1 MTPLLTSA
9 LAGAAGCLLAAAA
22 LRPVRRT
29 VPYLGGMTLAAVT
42 AGATLAALGSPDRRV
57 SAVLLAAA
65 AVALLGLIADVG
77 ALPLATRL
85 IVESVAAGGVV
96 LCGVQVTLTG
106 DWPDGPVSV
115 MWIVAMTNAHALL
128 DRRGGALAG
137 VAAVTGA
144 GLAGAAF
151 LLADP
156 ALAVPAAVLSGACL
170 GFLPYGRRRGRVR
183 LGPSAALFAGFALTC
198 LPVALAAGRG
208 PAAMTAGML
217 VPALALV
224 LGAGLY
230 GVRPRRSAGGG
241 WRGAP
246 GGVPRDARRGVRLGV
261 RQSGRQ
267 SGRQGVRR
275 GA

>member
-9 LAGAAGCLLAAAA
+9 LAGAAGCLLAAAG

-29 VPYLGGMTLAAVT
+29 ILCLGGMTLAAVT
-42 AGATLAALGSPDRRV
+42 AGATVAATAAALGPPDRRV

-85 IVESVAAGGVV
+85 VVESVAAGGVV

-106 DWPDGPVSV
+106 DWPDGPLSV

-128 DRRGGALAG
+128 DRLGGALAG

-144 GLAGAAF
+144 GLAAAAL

-170 GFLPYGRRRGRVR
+170 GFLPYGRRRGRGRGRVR
-183 LGPSAALFAGFALTC
+183 LGPSAALFAGFGLTC
-198 LPVALAAGRG
+198 LAVALAAGRG

-217 VPALALV
+217 VPALAV
-224 LGAGLY
+224 ALGAGLY
-230 GVRPRRSAGGG
+230 GVRPRRWAGGG
-241 WRGAP
+241 RRGAP
-246 GGVPRDARRGVRLGV
+246 GGVLRDARRDV
-261 RQSGRQ
+261 
-267 SGRQGVRR
+267 RQGVRR
-275 GA
+275 A

>member
-1 MTPLLTSA
+1 MTPLLASA
-9 LAGAAGCLLAAAA
+9 LAGAAGCLLAAAG
-22 LRPVRRT
+22 LRPVRRA
-29 VPYLGGMTLAAVT
+29 VPCLGGMTLAAVT
-42 AGATLAALGSPDRRV
+42 AGATVAATAAALGPPDRRV

-77 ALPLATRL
+77 APPLATRL

-106 DWPDGPVSV
+106 DWPDGPLSV

-128 DRRGGALAG
+128 DRLGGALAG

-144 GLAGAAF
+144 GLAAVAL

-156 ALAVPAAVLSGACL
+156 ALAVPAAVLSGGCL

-183 LGPSAALFAGFALTC
+183 LGPSAALFAGFGLTC
-198 LPVALAAGRG
+198 LAVALAAGRG

-217 VPALALV
+217 VPALAVV

-230 GVRPRRSAGGG
+230 GVRPRRWAGGG
-241 WRGAP
+241 RRGAP
-246 GGVPRDARRGVRLGV
+246 GSVLRDARRGVR
-261 RQSGRQ
+261 
-267 SGRQGVRR
+267 QGARR
-275 GA
+275 A

>member
-1 MTPLLTSA
+1 MTPLLTSV
-9 LAGAAGCLLAAAA
+9 LAWAAGCLLAAAG

-29 VPYLGGMTLAAVT
+29 IPCLGGMTLAAVT
-42 AGATLAALGSPDRRV
+42 AGATVAATAAALGPPDRRV

-85 IVESVAAGGVV
+85 VVESVAAGGVV

-106 DWPDGPVSV
+106 DWPDGPLSV

-128 DRRGGALAG
+128 DRLGGALAG

-144 GLAGAAF
+144 GLAAAAL

-170 GFLPYGRRRGRVR
+170 GFLPYGRGRGRVR
-183 LGPSAALFAGFALTC
+183 LGPSAALFAGFGLTC
-198 LPVALAAGRG
+198 LTVALAAGRG

-217 VPALALV
+217 VPALAV
-224 LGAGLY
+224 ALGAGLY
-230 GVRPRRSAGGG
+230 GVRPRRWAGGG
-241 WRGAP
+241 RRGAA
-246 GGVPRDARRGVRLGV
+246 GGVLRDV
-261 RQSGRQ
+261 
-267 SGRQGVRR
+267 RQGVRR
-275 GA
+275 A

>member
-1 MTPLLTSA
+1 MTPLLTAA

-29 VPYLGGMTLAAVT
+29 IPYLGGMTLAAVT
-42 AGATLAALGSPDRRV
+42 AGATLAGTGAALGPPDRRV
-57 SAVLLAAA
+57 CAVLLAAA
-65 AVALLGLIADVG
+65 AVALLGLIEDVG

-115 MWIVAMTNAHALL
+115 MWIVAMTGAHALL
-128 DRRGGALAG
+128 DRLGGALAG
-137 VAAVTGA
+137 FAAVTGA
-144 GLAGAAF
+144 GIAGAAL

-156 ALAVPAAVLSGACL
+156 ALAVCAAVLSGACL

-217 VPALALV
+217 APALALV

-230 GVRPRRSAGGG
+230 GVRPRRWAGGG
-241 WRGAP
+241 QRGVS
-246 GGVPRDARRGVRLGV
+246 GDARRGVRQG
-261 RQSGRQ
+261 
-267 SGRQGVRR
+267 GRQGVRR